1 MKKLIALVAVAIV
14 GIVGAFAFD
23 VGTLSGSWL
32 DSTWN
37 AVYTI
42 KKNTNGEGMLQIS
55 DAKTG
60 AIYATFT
67 DANIENYNLSAGL
80 SGVSISFHSK
90 KTCRTYKFTAG
101 LSKDLTLNIDR
112 DWTDEPYEVTITWN
126 GGDAELE

>member
-23 VGTLSGSWL
+23 TGTLSGSWL
-32 DSTWN
+32 DSTWD

-60 AIYATFT
+60 ASDF
-67 DANIENYNLSAGL
+67 
-80 SGVSISFHSK
+80 
-90 KTCRTYKFTAG
+90 
-101 LSKDLTLNIDR
+101 
-112 DWTDEPYEVTITWN
+112 
-126 GGDAELE
+126 